1 MLGNPTMYGSCIP
14 RTRNSHR
21 DSCSIQQNLLPLAG
35 IFSLGKTGQNHDKI
49 TQRTYNSVQ
58 QPHDN
63 AAGMPFCVRGITDFA
78 PSTHGLHRSGGGL
91 QKLLLYSPAPEPGRW
106 LTSDSEDDGCVLHGF
121 TQTILLGALCVTVLC
136 MHVLVMCLTAVLL
149 LLFCCVLHNHGVS
162 CIHCCT
168 ITFNASQLS
177 TSNKSGNPEAAC
189 SPELY
194 MMRQPCNHWL
204 PQIKFVC
211 VLA

>member
-21 DSCSIQQNLLPLAG
+21 DSCNIQQDLLPLAG
-35 IFSLGKTGQNHDKI
+35 IFSLCKTGQNHDKV

-63 AAGMPFCVRGITDFA
+63 AAGMPFCVHGIIDFA
-78 PSTHGLHRSGGGL
+78 PATHGLHRNGGGL

-149 LLFCCVLHNHGVS
+149 LLFCCVYISMVSVVFIAVQLHSMHHSLGLQTNQAIPKLHAALS
-162 CIHCCT
+162 CT
-168 ITFNASQLS
+168 
-177 TSNKSGNPEAAC
+177 
-189 SPELY
+189 
-194 MMRQPCNHWL
+194 
-204 PQIKFVC
+204 
-211 VLA
+211 